1 MDNILNDLKDVG
13 KKIEKFF
20 KGLAQIKDRMEKV
33 VNSGKM
39 ASIGVGHGVEAVG
52 KSFWMTTTDIGDLI
66 WLIGRFTYQWLMCI
80 VALTKELRTCF
91 IFYLA
96 DLIGQLLYLVVPI
109 TVFLIKHV
117 SGINLEEEV
126 LYAHLMIDKAD
137 QAFYDQLGFHFA
149 HFPDS
154 VNRKCYTCPNGFK
167 VKDSLAEIIDRA
179 YQTDYDFNVAIPEMY
194 NLPKR
199 ELQRAQSDFT
209 DAIRPQ

>member
-1 MDNILNDLKDVG
+1 MGDILGDLKDLG
-13 KKIEKFF
+13 KKISDFF
-20 KGLAQIKDRMEKV
+20 KGLSQLKDRMEKV
-33 VNSGKM
+33 INSGKL

-66 WLIGRFTYQWLMCI
+66 WLIGRFTYQWLMCL

-96 DLIGQLLYLVVPI
+96 DLIGQTLYLVVPI
-109 TVFLIKHV
+109 SVFLIKHV

-126 LYAHLMIDKAD
+126 LYMNMLVEKAD
-137 QAFYDQLGFHFA
+137 QEVYDLLGFHFA

-154 VNRKCYTCPNGFK
+154 VIQTCYTCPNGFK
-167 VKDSLAEIIDRA
+167 VRDSLDQIVDRA
-179 YQTDYDFNVAIPEMY
+179 YKTDYDFNVAIPEMY

-199 ELQRAQSDFT
+199 ELKQAQSDFN
-209 DAIRPQ
+209 AAVRPQ